1 MQSIMC
7 LLIVITL
14 KYSEKH
20 ALPLRLKLPRDYK
33 PHDSRVI
40 RQFKFLVSFLPV
52 RYATRKAEQGVGIR
66 GYNVHY

>member
-20 ALPLRLKLPRDYK
+20 ALPLKLP
-33 PHDSRVI
+33 
-40 RQFKFLVSFLPV
+40 LGSFANLSSWCLFF
-52 RYATRKAEQGVGIR
+52 RKAEQGVGIR
-66 GYNVHY
+66 GYNVQY